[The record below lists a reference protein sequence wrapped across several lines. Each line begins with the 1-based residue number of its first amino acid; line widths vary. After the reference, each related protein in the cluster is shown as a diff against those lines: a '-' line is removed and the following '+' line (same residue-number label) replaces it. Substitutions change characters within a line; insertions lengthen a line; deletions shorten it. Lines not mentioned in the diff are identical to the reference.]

1 MAPTST
7 RATGSPANQIAPPFQ
22 GRRPG
27 IPTLPAAAP
36 RKARNT
42 AARIDQQAPK
52 KAREAAAG
60 HHGRRV
66 PDLGANWAWQG
77 PGPLPQP
84 ARRAA
89 REATQPTPR
98 PAPSQKASPPPA
110 RPAVAAEVR
119 AAVLAARIPPP
130 AELAPPSTADASAG
144 AAAAPSAPHTR
155 ATTPPPEQPRRH
167 APVGV
172 APLCDETARA
182 GDTARKGE
190 RTTRANLYTFS
201 GATNCE
207 LQFAPLYENTHE
219 GIPWRIYL
227 QGSAFQDL

>member
-36 RKARNT
+36 REARNT
-42 AARIDQQAPK
+42 AARFDQQTPK

-60 HHGRRV
+60 HRGRRV

-98 PAPSQKASPPPA
+98 PAPSLKASPPPA

-119 AAVLAARIPPP
+119 AAVLDAPIPPP

-144 AAAAPSAPHTR
+144 ATAALSAPSTQSHHAAAAAGAAAPPHPLPASRPFATR
-155 ATTPPPEQPRRH
+155 PPVPATPR
-167 APVGV
+167 G
-172 APLCDETARA
+172 
-182 GDTARKGE
+182 GE
-190 RTTRANLYTFS
+190 RCPTAA
-201 GATNCE
+201 GAPE
-207 LQFAPLYENTHE
+207 LRPAVPS
-219 GIPWRIYL
+219 WRR
-227 QGSAFQDL
+227 